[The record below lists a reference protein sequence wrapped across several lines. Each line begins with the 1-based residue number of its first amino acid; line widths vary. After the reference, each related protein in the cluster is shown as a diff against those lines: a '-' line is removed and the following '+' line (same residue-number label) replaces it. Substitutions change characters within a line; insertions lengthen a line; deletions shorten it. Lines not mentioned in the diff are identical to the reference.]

1 MFSLFQKIHGSVV
14 AEVDITLKILVTS
27 DNTFCGVDIGVTLLA
42 LENT

>member
-14 AEVDITLKILVTS
+14 AEVDGTLKILVTS
-27 DNTFCGVDIGVTLLA
+27 DKTFSGVDIGVTLLA